1 MTMLPDMP
9 GAGPTPITF
18 TVLGTPAPQGSKH
31 GRPIYRG
38 TGDAREF
45 TGHVAQ
51 VESSKSGV
59 ATWRQDVVVAAQNVL
74 RVGPEDEQGMVERVG
89 YPFGLSAVHVTIVFI
104 FARPQHHFRTGR
116 YAHELRPN
124 APRLHTI
131 KPDAD
136 KLLRSTFDAL
146 TTAGMWKD
154 DCQVAGIAGEPIKVY
169 ANPGELPGARIS
181 IRSYE

>member
-9 GAGPTPITF
+9 AVTPPPLTF
-18 TVLGTPAPQGSKH
+18 TVLGTPTAQGSKRAFNNPAG
-31 GRPIYRG
+31 GRPIM
-38 TGDAREF
+38 REDSF
-45 TGHVAQ
+45 EKT
-51 VESSKSGV
+51 K
-59 ATWRQDVVVAAQNVL
+59 TWRQDVVVAARNMLQYDA
-74 RVGPEDEQGMVERVG
+74 GTEDGKAERIG
-89 YPFGLSAVHVTIVFI
+89 HPFGLGPVHVTIMFI
-104 FARPQHHFRTGR
+104 FARPKHHFRTGR

-131 KPDAD
+131 KPDGD

-154 DCQVAGIAGEPIKVY
+154 DCQVAGLSAEPLKVY

>member
-9 GAGPTPITF
+9 PHTPPPIAF
-18 TVLGTPAPQGSKH
+18 TVLGTPTAQGSKRAFNNPAG
-31 GRPIYRG
+31 GRPIM
-38 TGDAREF
+38 REDNF
-45 TGHVAQ
+45 EKTM
-51 VESSKSGV
+51 
-59 ATWRQDVVVAAQNVL
+59 TWRQDVVVAAQNVL
-74 RVGPEDEQGMVERVG
+74 RVGPEDEQGMAERIG
-89 YPFGLSAVHVTIVFI
+89 YPFGLGPVHVGIVFI

-124 APRLHTI
+124 APRLHTK

-146 TTAGMWKD
+146 TDAGMWRD
-154 DCQVAGIAGEPIKVY
+154 DCQVAGLSGEPLKVY
-169 ANPGELPGARIS
+169 ANPGELPGARIT

>member
-9 GAGPTPITF
+9 AGTMGPIAF
-18 TVLGTPAPQGSKH
+18 TVLGTPTAQGSKRAFNNPAG
-31 GRPIYRG
+31 GRPIM
-38 TGDAREF
+38 REDNF
-45 TGHVAQ
+45 EKT
-51 VESSKSGV
+51 K
-59 ATWRQDVVVAAQNVL
+59 TWRQDVVVAARNVL
-74 RVGPEDEQGMVERVG
+74 KVDLELTGH
-89 YPFGLSAVHVTIVFI
+89 PFGLGAVHVTIMFI

-124 APRLHTI
+124 APRLHTK

-146 TTAGMWKD
+146 TDAGMWRD
-154 DCQVAGIAGEPIKVY
+154 DAQVAGLSGEPLKVY
-169 ANPGELPGARIS
+169 ANPGELPGARIT